1 MSQHRMEAT
10 DPDAL
15 LTELNAK
22 SSGKYFTCTCPSC
35 QQQEAYMYKDNLNLV
50 FCNRQNECGETT
62 RIVYT
67 DEQATDTLKKNY
79 EKKGNQKK
87 WLSPTE
93 KKELRILTNNMRY
106 FIDELGS
113 FDVEKGENYRGIS
126 RGVYQKHLLITPNQ
140 DFGARLLDTFPS
152 LLYRYGRTEES
163 RKRFEKRDVVIP
175 FFDAEGKVDRL
186 LLRSTAKDVTYT
198 DDYPKE
204 IHVVVQ
210 RQKEQAKNYQ
220 QTISKS
226 QTSPILVTES
236 ILNALSIKEVDH
248 DVEFIAATGTN
259 HTRQMFD
266 YIEKHA
272 ETFMERGAILAFD
285 PDKAGRE
292 AQEKCEALLEKV
304 GASYVAFPYPN
315 KVEDLNDLLRKQ
327 PEAFRETWPIV
338 TKQMEQKLVA
348 EDARYIAPTV
358 ERIATFLQEEYERK
372 DSIAEIVGDIEK
384 ELKAHQKIS
393 IAFEESV
400 HDVQAYVDLENKQI
414 TQEIDLGHGHVE
426 KNILVEAASYR
437 ELYQAAGELDFE
449 DLVAVDRDKIY
460 ESSVYREIDPSNV
473 AR

>member
-1 MSQHRMEAT
+1 
-10 DPDAL
+10 
-15 LTELNAK
+15 
-22 SSGKYFTCTCPSC
+22 
-35 QQQEAYMYKDNLNLV
+35 
-50 FCNRQNECGETT
+50 
-62 RIVYT
+62 
-67 DEQATDTLKKNY
+67 
-79 EKKGNQKK
+79 
-87 WLSPTE
+87 
-93 KKELRILTNNMRY
+93 MRY

-126 RGVYQKHLLITPNQ
+126 CGVYQKHLLITPNQ
-140 DFGARLLDTFPS
+140 DFGTRLLDTFPS

-220 QTISKS
+220 QTISQS

-266 YIEKHA
+266 YIEEHA
-272 ETFMERGAILAFD
+272 ETFMARGAILAFD

-292 AQEKCEALLEKV
+292 AQEKCEALLEKA

-338 TKQMEQKLVA
+338 TKQLEQKLVA

-372 DSIAEIVGDIEK
+372 DSIAEIVGDIEE

-400 HDVQAYVDLENKQI
+400 NDVQAYVDLENKQI

-449 DLVAVDRDKIY
+449 DLVAVDRNKFH
-460 ESSVYREIDPSNV
+460 EPSVYKETNPANI